1 LLMSP
6 RIQMQGQ
13 PITGKEIYAM
23 TNIAKLGEELD
34 TVLKLRTPSI
44 GIKFFEKIGDI
55 PKEFEV
61 IKDDVMVCQ
70 VIGMARYNEQPV
82 AATKNSATACGM
94 GGASIGLYKP
104 PANMLDGIRNAGAW
118 AKDAAA
124 AKKLLEG
131 RLLIETGKFEAFG
144 VSPLKMMSIQPDVIE
159 AFGTPE
165 QMLACVYANIWD
177 GGNKIELSTNG
188 HGASCNEVLSVPYLT
203 GKIRLAIAD
212 IGEKRHA
219 GAQDEMIIGLPVS
232 QLERLVGL
240 LKTASHTMYKY
251 PFKPYLATLPEPVL
265 KRISIKH

>member
-1 LLMSP
+1 LLMIS
-6 RIQMQGQ
+6 RIQMQGKT
-13 PITGKEIYAM
+13 IIGKEIHAM
-23 TNIAKLGEELD
+23 NNVTKLGEELD
-34 TVLKLRTPSI
+34 NVLKLRTPSL

-61 IKDDVMVCQ
+61 VKDDVMVCQ

-82 AATKNSATACGM
+82 AATKDSATACGM

-104 PANMLDGIRNAGAW
+104 PANMLDGTRNAGAW
-118 AKDAAA
+118 AEDAEA
-124 AKKLLEG
+124 AKKLMQG
-131 RLLIETGKFEAFG
+131 RLLIEAGKFEAFG
-144 VSPLKMMSIQPDVIE
+144 VCPLRMMSVEPDVIE

-177 GGNKIELSTNG
+177 GGDKIELSTNG
-188 HGASCNEVLSVPYLT
+188 HGASCNEALSVPYLT

-212 IGEKRHA
+212 IGERRHA

-240 LKTASHTMYKY
+240 LKKATQTIYKY
-251 PFKPYLATLPEPVL
+251 PFKPYIAPVPEPVL